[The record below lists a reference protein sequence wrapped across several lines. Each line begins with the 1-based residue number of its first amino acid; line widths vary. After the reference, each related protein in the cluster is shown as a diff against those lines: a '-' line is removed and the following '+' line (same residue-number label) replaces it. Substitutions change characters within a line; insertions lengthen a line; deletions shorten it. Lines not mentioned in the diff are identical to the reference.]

1 MKLKIQFPLVA
12 NAFVGARILRGTISA
27 GYSQVMPS
35 LGNCVSV
42 TAQMQSSRNK
52 TYQPMAKKLLNT
64 KRKTACAIPA

>member
-42 TAQMQSSRNK
+42 IAQMQSLSK
-52 TYQPMAKKLLNT
+52 
-64 KRKTACAIPA
+64 